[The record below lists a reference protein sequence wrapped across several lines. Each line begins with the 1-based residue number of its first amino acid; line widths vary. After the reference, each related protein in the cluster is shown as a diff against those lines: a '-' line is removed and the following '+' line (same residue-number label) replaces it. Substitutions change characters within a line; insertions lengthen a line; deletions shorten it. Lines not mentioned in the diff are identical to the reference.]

1 MNNILEIARRQP
13 DERTDG
19 VGEQHGDEAGRPR
32 RAAQNRQRQR
42 VLELVREHGEPV
54 DAAELAARLGLHTTT
69 VRFHLDALCAQ
80 GLVERTRI
88 TRTGVGRP
96 RTGYRAVRER
106 LDYRILA
113 EILALELGDTADKRR
128 RRAEAAGRR
137 WAERITDAAPDEG
150 AAGHR
155 VPANAAPKKAAEERS
170 AMITTVFE
178 RMGFGPEPV
187 PAQRSKGSQR
197 TIRLH
202 SCPVRDLAR
211 DHPEV
216 ACALHRGLL
225 QGLAGPTKPVGSAP
239 GMHVELEPF
248 VEPELCLATVIAHD

>member
-1 MNNILEIARRQP
+1 M
-13 DERTDG
+13 DG
-19 VGEQHGDEAGRPR
+19 VGEHDGRGAGRPH

-42 VLELVREHGEPV
+42 VLELVREQDGPV
-54 DAAELAARLGLHTTT
+54 DAAELAVRLGLHTTT
-69 VRFHLDALCAQ
+69 VRFHLDTLCAE

-113 EILALELGDTADKRR
+113 EVLALELGDTADKRR

-137 WAERITDAAPDEG
+137 WAERIADDVPHEDAAGQHVPRG
-150 AAGHR
+150 AA
-155 VPANAAPKKAAEERS
+155 PAKVAEERS
-170 AMITTVFE
+170 AMITTVFD
-178 RMGFGPEPV
+178 RMGFGPELV
-187 PAQRSKGSQR
+187 PTRKSTRRNER

-225 QGLAGPTKPVGSAP
+225 QGLAGPVGSEP
-239 GMHVELEPF
+239 GMRVELEPF
-248 VEPELCLATVIAHD
+248 VEPELCLATVSAHD

>member
-1 MNNILEIARRQP
+1 M
-13 DERTDG
+13 
-19 VGEQHGDEAGRPR
+19 GEHNGSEAGRPHR
-32 RAAQNRQRQR
+32 GAQNRQRQR
-42 VLELVREHGEPV
+42 VLELVREHDEPV
-54 DAAELAARLGLHTTT
+54 DATELAGRLGLHTTT
-69 VRFHLDALCAQ
+69 VRFHLDTLCAA

-96 RTGYRAVRER
+96 RTGYRAMRER

-137 WAERITDAAPDEG
+137 WAERIADDVPHEDAAGQHVPD
-150 AAGHR
+150 A
-155 VPANAAPKKAAEERS
+155 AAPGKVAEERS
-170 AMITTVFE
+170 VMITTVFD
-178 RMGFGPEPV
+178 RMGFGPELV
-187 PAQRSKGSQR
+187 PARKSTRGNQR

-225 QGLAGPTKPVGSAP
+225 QGLAGPTKAVGSKP

>member
-1 MNNILEIARRQP
+1 M
-13 DERTDG
+13 DEHN
-19 VGEQHGDEAGRPR
+19 EDEAGRPH
-32 RAAQNRQRQR
+32 RAGSNRQRQR
-42 VLELVREHGEPV
+42 VLELVREHHEPV
-54 DAAELAARLGLHTTT
+54 DAAELATLVGLHTTT
-69 VRFHLDALCAQ
+69 VRFHLDALCAE
-80 GLVERTRI
+80 GLVERSRLTRA
-88 TRTGVGRP
+88 GVGRP

-137 WAERITDAAPDEG
+137 WAERITDDVPRDD
-150 AAGHR
+150 AAGQHA
-155 VPANAAPKKAAEERS
+155 PARTTPKKAAEQRS
-170 AMITTVFE
+170 AMITTMFE
-178 RMGFGPEPV
+178 RMGFGPELIPV
-187 PAQRSKGSQR
+187 HKSSRGDQR

-211 DHPEV
+211 EHPEV

-225 QGLAGPTKPVGSAP
+225 QGLAGPAKSVGSAP
-239 GMHVELEPF
+239 GMQAELEPF